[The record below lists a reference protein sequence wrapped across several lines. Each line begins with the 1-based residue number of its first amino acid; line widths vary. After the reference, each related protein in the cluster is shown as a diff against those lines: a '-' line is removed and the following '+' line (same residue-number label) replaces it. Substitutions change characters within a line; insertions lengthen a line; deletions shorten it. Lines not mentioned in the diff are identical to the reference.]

1 MAAAAAAGSERL
13 GIEPIYYTSRLGAQA
28 AMLGWRSLSRS
39 FALSFDESSS
49 LSAPTAFGSY
59 RVLHQIGSGVLGP
72 VFRTHDPRADRLL
85 AVKVF
90 RLDLPPDGV
99 ARLADALRRLAAT
112 PVAHPSL
119 VPLVDAG
126 VEGTSAFLVMEYES
140 GDTLDIALRRF
151 TPATLEQ
158 ALPVLSRIAA
168 GLDAAAEAGLTHG
181 ALHPRDVFLSAAI
194 DEVKMTGFGVV
205 QALEAAG
212 VSSPVLRRPYVAP
225 ERANGRWDHRADV
238 YSLGVIAHE
247 LLTGRRPVGLGEQ
260 DGVLASELQPQQR
273 VLVRRVLSTALAER
287 PEQRYPSGAALIA
300 ALEEITT
307 RDLVGLPGAV
317 TDDADQLTS
326 TSAADATH
334 EDRQHNR
341 RATDSLIEL
350 PEVEAAGVAADTEIV
365 ASGEADT
372 AEAAETT
379 DDAPAAETGLAALAA
394 APSATDTAAP
404 VAASDIAHPL
414 TLPLVIPASRAVN
427 TLTPPGGIPPAWSA
441 TRRRTVV
448 PWIAVLVTAAVVVFG
463 VLSGYRTRTGPAP
476 AATEARV
483 DGPSA
488 SPAPNAA
495 GAPAGPASAATP
507 DVAAPLPSSEAS
519 PAANAAPLGAS
530 ASSGGAAAAPNAT
543 AGTSGTAASNAP
555 VAAGPATAPSTPAQ
569 TDTAPAQ
576 ASRAPEAAGELVVR
590 SDPPGALVTID
601 GRILGETPLVARGLS
616 LGAHAVQVARPGH
629 VPRAERVVFRAP
641 ALSQTLD
648 LRLVPGL
655 DQSSEPAASPAPP
668 ATSAVAP
675 AAAAAVATTSGPGA
689 IDIDSRPRGAQ
700 VSIDGRLLGAAP
712 LRAADLAAGE
722 HLVTIELPGYA
733 TWTGRVMVVPG
744 RPTPVHASLE
754 IAPQ

>member
-13 GIEPIYYTSRLGAQA
+13 GIEPIYYTSRLA
-28 AMLGWRSLSRS
+28 ARAGMLGWRSLSRS

-112 PVAHPSL
+112 PLAHPSL
-119 VPLVDAG
+119 VPFVDAG

-194 DEVKMTGFGVV
+194 DEVKMTGFGIV
-205 QALEAAG
+205 QALETAG

-307 RDLVGLPGAV
+307 RDFVGVPGTV
-317 TDDADQLTS
+317 TDDADRLDGAP
-326 TSAADATH
+326 AADATR
-334 EDRQHNR
+334 DNRQYDR
-341 RATDSLIEL
+341 RATDRLA
-350 PEVEAAGVAADTEIV
+350 EVEVAGAAADVETP
-365 ASGEADT
+365 ASGEAE
-372 AEAAETT
+372 EADAT
-379 DDAPAAETGLAALAA
+379 DAAPAAVAGLTAVAMAE
-394 APSATDTAAP
+394 SVVEMAAP
-404 VAASDIAHPL
+404 VAASDVAHPL
-414 TLPLVIPASRAVN
+414 TLPLVIPASRAIN
-427 TLTPPGGIPPAWSA
+427 TLTPPGGIPPTWSA
-441 TRRRTVV
+441 SRKRTVV

-463 VLSGYRTRTGPAP
+463 VLSGYRARTRP
-476 AATEARV
+476 AATEARANV
-483 DGPSA
+483 PSA
-488 SPAPNAA
+488 PSAPNVAA
-495 GAPAGPASAATP
+495 APNGAATGVAP
-507 DVAAPLPSSEAS
+507 DVTAPSSEAS
-519 PAANAAPLGAS
+519 SATSAVPPAASESGNAAPT
-530 ASSGGAAAAPNAT
+530 PD
-543 AGTSGTAASNAP
+543 AGRGTNGSVASNAP
-555 VAAGPATAPSTPAQ
+555 VAAGSTSAPSAAAPTAAPVAETPR
-569 TDTAPAQ
+569 APA
-576 ASRAPEAAGELVVR
+576 AAGELVVR

-655 DQSSEPAASPAPP
+655 DQTSEPAASAAPP
-668 ATSAVAP
+668 ASPAVAP
-675 AAAAAVATTSGPGA
+675 ASATAVPTTSGPGA

-712 LRAADLAAGE
+712 LRAVDLAAGE
-722 HLVTIELPGYA
+722 HLVTLELPGYA
-733 TWTGRVMVVPG
+733 TWTGRVTVVPG
-744 RPTPVHASLE
+744 QPTPVHASLE